1 MASAVMP
8 KSALPSHLL
17 NCNSHTPNGGSLLR
31 TFGWRNG
38 ARKTLR
44 LQYILWIVADIP
56 SIWLYLRTQ
65 NLPTTNHKCQT
76 ARTKR
81 RRPWS
86 MCHLLV
92 YLLEIEI
99 KGWDLYTD
107 IFVRT
112 GCHMDKERKRRLKP
126 RSRIQF
132 WIAGAY
138 GAVITRPRNAM
149 VVQIA
154 FDSSHWVQPRR
165 SPNP

>member
-1 MASAVMP
+1 MDSAVMP

-17 NCNSHTPNGGSLLR
+17 QLQFSHAK
-31 TFGWRNG
+31 WRVRRSEPRL
-38 ARKTLR
+38 AQWSAKDLR

-76 ARTKR
+76 ARSKR

-112 GCHMDKERKRRLKP
+112 GCHMDKKENTALNLESYP
-126 RSRIQF
+126 V

-138 GAVITRPRNAM
+138 GAVITLPRNAM

-154 FDSSHWVQPRR
+154 FNSSHWVQPRR